1 MTPWTAACQ
10 APHPSP
16 TLGVYSNS
24 CPLNGWCHPT
34 ISSSVIPFSSCPQSF
49 PAPGSFLVSQFFTSG
64 GQSIGVSVS
73 ASVLPMNSQDWF
85 LLGWTGWISLQSQ
98 GLSGVFS
105 NTTVQDDSLDV
116 NIYQVCFFFFKNKR
130 QDKTCQKWGGGEKT
144 KWNLTQDELLRW
156 LSRQRICLQC
166 RRHRRLGF
174 DPSPGGGN
182 GNPLQYSCLGNPRDR
197 RSGQSTG
204 HGSQRV
210 RHDWKQTRII

>member
-10 APHPSP
+10 ASHPSP
-16 TLGVYSNS
+16 TRGLFKLMSIELVMPSNH
-24 CPLNGWCHPT
+24 LILCHPLLLLPS
-34 ISSSVIPFSSCPQSF
+34 IFPSIRVFSSESVLHIRWPK
-49 PAPGSFLVSQFFTSG
+49 
-64 GQSIGVSVS
+64 IGVSIS

-85 LLGWTGWISLQSQ
+85 LLGWAGWMSLQSK
-98 GLSGVFS
+98 GLSRVFS

-116 NIYQVCFFFFKNKR
+116 NIYQVGFFFFKNKR

-156 LSRQRICLQC
+156 LSRQRIGLQC

-197 RSGQSTG
+197 RAGQSTV